1 MQNKEFIIR
10 NKGTSLT
17 LWEMTTRISQVIAD
31 CMLNTK
37 QSKQLFS
44 FRDGN
49 MAYFLQTTKGYNITF
64 YRNNKYL
71 HKREGEIDLN
81 GK

>member
-1 MQNKEFIIR
+1 MKNKEFIIK
-10 NKGTSLT
+10 NKNTSLT
-17 LWEMTTRISQVIAD
+17 LWEMTVRISTVIAD
-31 CMLNTK
+31 CMLDIN
-37 QSKQLFS
+37 QQKQLFS

-49 MAYFLQTTKGYNITF
+49 MVYFEQTTKGYEITF

-71 HKREGEIDLN
+71 NKKEGEVDLN